1 MTVEIDEDFLF
12 AVLEFAKFKDA
23 AWKEA
28 SEEYVI
34 SYLLGADVGSTLIEF
49 PAAIPEPN
57 IQSAQADIFFEA
69 LQLQPMSL
77 ELSFM
82 RTDRVNVDEK

>member
-1 MTVEIDEDFLF
+1 MEGGSRRVCDILL
-12 AVLEFAKFKDA
+12 ALE
-23 AWKEA
+23 
-28 SEEYVI
+28 
-34 SYLLGADVGSTLIEF
+34 GADIGSTLIEY

-57 IQSAQADIFFEA
+57 VQSAQADIFFEA